1 MTQDTHEGHAYD
13 AGTFFMF
20 LLKTKCFV
28 FSLHIPVKI
37 RLSQLCSVCFVFI
50 QSHVPLSSFPPLIS
64 CHGY

>member
-37 RLSQLCSVCFVFI
+37 KTVTVMFSLFCFHTVTCAF
-50 QSHVPLSSFPPLIS
+50 V
-64 CHGY
+64 